1 MGGGQAFL
9 RAAESD
15 LIISG
20 FPALEVTICP
30 HIAALWMVWQDGKLD
45 AGELRELS
53 AAHLYTEAQVLLY
66 WHEVLEEIRVIP
78 RVALRD
84 HQGKILRR
92 FHPLAMDTGAGLDED
107 SVAIKMTGFFSQ
119 WPSWVADENGFLA
132 LRGVDGALTV
142 LSEVVPLFPPEWTV
156 LLDRKLEQMRPRRV
170 VVQTAIRMDDPRNND
185 LLSINLRFHC
195 ERLGLSESQLEAFIR
210 GQQMW
215 LVDGGQYIQVENIGQ
230 LRSLLRILLY
240 RASAADEAC
249 NDMDSSAGGGDWSDA
264 QRIAELLAWAKV
276 QQAGS
281 VRMEGALQALL
292 LEHEA
297 DSAFPMPELPEKL
310 LRTLRPW
317 QRAGAGWL
325 TLMARYGF
333 GCVLADDMGLGKT
346 LQMLAFLQGRQAAS
360 RRPSLLLCPKS
371 LMFNWMQEAR
381 HFVPALRV
389 LLVHGTAEERLRRI
403 RSGLD
408 ADLVITTYPALPE

>member
-1 MGGGQAFL
+1 MKRMAGPEQWARARGYVRNGRVQMLCASETGCKGTVSALQSYAVSLTCSGANLIVTCGCPHMGGGQAFL

-249 NDMDSSAGGGDWSDA
+249 NDMDSSAGGGGLVGCTTNCGAACLGQSPA
-264 QRIAELLAWAKV
+264 GRFCSHGRGIA
-276 QQAGS
+276 GTS
-281 VRMEGALQALL
+281 TGA
-292 LEHEA
+292 
-297 DSAFPMPELPEKL
+297 
-310 LRTLRPW
+310 
-317 QRAGAGWL
+317 
-325 TLMARYGF
+325 
-333 GCVLADDMGLGKT
+333 
-346 LQMLAFLQGRQAAS
+346 
-360 RRPSLLLCPKS
+360 
-371 LMFNWMQEAR
+371 
-381 HFVPALRV
+381 
-389 LLVHGTAEERLRRI
+389 
-403 RSGLD
+403 
-408 ADLVITTYPALPE
+408 